1 MLTLRPVQWIQLI
14 NTFRNNIGIEALS
27 HCGSRGGVRSFPVP
41 LEEPYFPTSSSLQH
55 NFLPNCL
62 FIAYFYPSLFNSHP
76 FVLINYL
83 CLCFYPSSF
92 RWSKWQRFLRKDV
105 GGRSSKCKETTRLIF
120 LNVIKYKYGG
130 NRNTVTIIQYLKPF
144 VCMTAW
150 GLSLV

>member
-14 NTFRNNIGIEALS
+14 NTFRNNMGIEALS

-83 CLCFYPSSF
+83 CLCFYPCLSDDLSDSDSCG
-92 RWSKWQRFLRKDV
+92 RMSEEEVANVRKQLD
-105 GGRSSKCKETTRLIF
+105 SYF
-120 LNVIKYKYGG
+120 
-130 NRNTVTIIQYLKPF
+130 
-144 VCMTAW
+144 
-150 GLSLV
+150 